1 MSNSSNND
9 LMDNYELSKSEIKE
23 GFFFKL
29 YKSDKIIDSESWLLP
44 SISSSESS
52 LRSIVLIEETEMMVM
67 EVHVFLSYRTS
78 IPSYQVVVDTESEVV
93 ICCLEINDQ

>member
-1 MSNSSNND
+1 MNYQNLKSKKASFSSYINMYNP
-9 LMDNYELSKSEIKE
+9 
-23 GFFFKL
+23 
-29 YKSDKIIDSESWLLP
+29 DKIIDSESWLLP